1 MLSIDDKAQAFTA
14 FPEQSNEV
22 VKATS
27 QYITQQVEEREERP
41 LRVVLARHFGSV
53 VGSFLEHL
61 VFWAGKSSH
70 CENGWFYQ
78 KRDEIYDRCGC
89 DRREQTLARKV
100 LRGDR
105 AWKGKTFNLL
115 HEDRPSRRKATH
127 FRVDLIALADLLDV
141 ILPDELLPVE
151 DLDDFDLLD
160 EDAPESPYRATHET
174 PEETPE
180 SPNRA
185 TESPNRAT
193 ESPNRAA
200 SALSSTSS
208 SALSSSPSLLQSGAN
223 QKTDSRPDQKNNDF
237 ETLEEHHS
245 NRPVTDKR
253 HSQDGATQSEEQA
266 AREEVDEPKAPPLPT
281 DSNLLADLREVLE
294 PDSGRWHR
302 DYAENVRKNYGKS
315 SAYSPERLARNL
327 ADDPDLPYADR
338 KADLVPCLRYLFWE
352 WSHEAP
358 ARRAA

>member
-1 MLSIDDKAQAFTA
+1 MQQSIVECAQSFTA
-14 FPEQSNEV
+14 IPAEQPNEIV
-22 VKATS
+22 RATA
-27 QYITQQVEEREERP
+27 QYIRQQVEEREERP

-61 VFWAGKSSH
+61 VFWSGKSSH

-78 KRDEIYDRCGC
+78 DRDEIYKRCGC

-105 AWKGKTFNLL
+105 EWKGKTVKLL

-160 EDAPESPYRATHET
+160 EDESPESPYRAT
-174 PEETPE
+174 E
-180 SPNRA
+180 SPYRA
-185 TESPNRAT
+185 AESPYRAS
-193 ESPNRAA
+193 ESPYRAA
-200 SALSSTSS
+200 SASS
-208 SALSSSPSLLQSGAN
+208 SAESSSLSSSPSLLQSGAN
-223 QKTDSRPDQKNNDF
+223 QKTDSRPDQKNDNF

-266 AREEVDEPKAPPLPT
+266 ARDRVDEPEAPPIPE
-281 DSNLLADLREVLE
+281 DPQLLADLREVLD

-302 DYAENVRKNYGKS
+302 DYAENVRKNYGQS

-327 ADDPDLPYADR
+327 ADDPDLPYEGRRDE
-338 KADLVPCLRYLFWE
+338 LVRCLRYLFWE
-352 WSHEAP
+352 WSTKTQ
-358 ARRAA
+358 ARKVAA